1 MAMIDPI
8 ELERIAKDPTV
19 TAMERMKARDLL
31 NQRRVGGSTVDSPLP
46 QLPFVS
52 SGDENRPWF
61 MRNNTNP
68 MDALRRSMASF
79 APPAAQPFDAMAQP
93 PKTGD
98 LAEFAGRPTVP
109 TPSILDGES
118 RKQAVAVNPAQP
130 MMPPANAIGLNTDA
144 DIAEIRARVRQME
157 GRELPQFKTPNAEAD
172 LTERMKNIKVPT
184 RPGLSDLSDDDKSSA
199 LLRMGLGMMGGT
211 SPFFAQN
218 FEKGGNAGLDAAE
231 KSRDAMMKD
240 LMTKYGIDADMAMKL
255 VTARSQDTAGANA
268 NIAALYNQLNDRDK
282 NALTGMSKVLELRTA
297 ADKVKADSA
306 NQTRHVDVLKDH
318 YKNLAD
324 QMKGKSPEAKA
335 AELRDQFVLITKLK
349 NNTGNPQDV
358 QLGTMMERALHASV
372 PASELTLRLPPP
384 KLVEAEIEDAK
395 GNPKVSAAISMWSR
409 GEITDQEFY
418 GIKGSQSKR

>member
-68 MDALRRSMASF
+68 VDALRRSMASF

-93 PKTGD
+93 PKPGD
-98 LAEFAGRPTVP
+98 LADFAGRPTVP

-172 LTERMKNIKVPT
+172 LTERMRNITVPT

-211 SPFFAQN
+211 SPYFAQN
-218 FEKGGNAGLDAAE
+218 FAAGGTAGLDAAE

-297 ADKVKADSA
+297 ADKVKSDDAYH
-306 NQTRHVDVLKDH
+306 TRHLDVLKDH

-372 PASELTLRLPPP
+372 PASELKLRLPPP